1 MYYASIYNI
10 ISKKDGYIYRII
22 VNLVEDT
29 CFIVETV
36 RSRQDKTCIE
46 TKFTIILYISDFYW
60 TMPIM
65 SKTIHKCQ
73 LRIRIVI
80 G

>member
-1 MYYASIYNI
+1 MYEKN
-10 ISKKDGYIYRII
+10 ISKTISARKTDTYRII

-46 TKFTIILYISDFYW
+46 TKFTIILYIGDFYW
-60 TMPIM
+60 TMLVMI
-65 SKTIHKCQ
+65 KTIHECQ